1 MIIYIDAPFSEVH
14 KAILRSGTHNDE
26 LIFKD
31 EIENPEDQLQAL
43 LRADILFGNPR
54 PADWLRKAVNLQW
67 IQLHSTGFDAY
78 AGIKTPAIVTNMK
91 DYYAQPCAETA
102 VAGIMALYRGMDQ
115 FALLKEQHQWVGY
128 PVRSGLQLLSSKKV
142 IILGAGSLGKHIAKI
157 LSAFDCEISF
167 YARTAP
173 EAVIHTPEQLLSA
186 IPSADIIIGCLPGTT
201 QTRGLF
207 TAQMIREMSPG
218 AVFCNIDRGNLLE
231 NESVLVEALRQ
242 KRIGGAV
249 LDVTATEPLPADSPL
264 WDCPNTILS
273 QHSGGGNITEN
284 EGIARF
290 FLKNLERFKNKQP
303 LQNIIHLERGY

>member
-1 MIIYIDAPFSEVH
+1 MVIYIDAPFGEEH

-31 EIENPEDQLQAL
+31 EIEKPEDQLQAL
-43 LRADILFGNPR
+43 LRADILLGNPK
-54 PADWLRKAVNLQW
+54 PADWLKKAMNLKW

-102 VAGIMALYRGMDQ
+102 IAGIMALYRGMDQ

-128 PVRSGLQLLSSKKV
+128 PVRAGLQLLSNKKV
-142 IILGAGSLGKHIAKI
+142 IILGAGSLGKHVAKI

-173 EAVIHTPEQLLSA
+173 EAVIHTPEQLLAA
-186 IPSADIIIGCLPGTT
+186 IPSADIIIGCLPGTV
-201 QTRGLF
+201 QTRGSF
-207 TAQMIREMSPG
+207 TAQMIRKMSSQ
-218 AVFCNIDRGNLLE
+218 AVFCNIGRGNLLE
-231 NESVLVEALRQ
+231 DESVLVEALQQ

-273 QHSGGGNITEN
+273 QHSGGGNVTEN

-290 FLKNLERFKNKQP
+290 FLKNLERFRDKQP
-303 LQNIIHLERGY
+303 LLNIIHLERGY

>member
-1 MIIYIDAPFSEVH
+1 MIIYIDAPFREEH
-14 KAILRSGTHNDE
+14 KTLLRSGVDGDV

-31 EIENPEDQLQAL
+31 EIEKPEDQLQSL
-43 LRADILFGNPR
+43 LGADILLGNPK
-54 PADWLRKAVNLQW
+54 PAEWLKQAMNLKW

-78 AGIKTPAIVTNMK
+78 AGIKIPAIVTNMK

-115 FALLKEQHQWVGY
+115 FALLKEQRRWVGY
-128 PVRSGLQLLSSKKV
+128 PIRAGLQLLSNKKA
-142 IILGAGSLGKHIAKI
+142 IILGAGGLGKHVARI

-173 EAVIHTPEQLLSA
+173 EAVLRTPGQLLLA
-186 IPSADIIIGCLPGTT
+186 IPSADIIIGCLPGTAE
-201 QTRGLF
+201 TRGSF
-207 TAQMIREMSPG
+207 TAQMIREMKQG
-218 AVFCNIDRGNLLE
+218 AVFCNIGRGNLLE
-231 NESVLVEALRQ
+231 DECVLVEALQQ

-264 WDCPNTILS
+264 WNCPNTILS

-284 EGIARF
+284 EGIAHF
-290 FLKNLERFKNKQP
+290 FLENLERFKNKQP
-303 LQNIIHLERGY
+303 LLNVIQLGRGY